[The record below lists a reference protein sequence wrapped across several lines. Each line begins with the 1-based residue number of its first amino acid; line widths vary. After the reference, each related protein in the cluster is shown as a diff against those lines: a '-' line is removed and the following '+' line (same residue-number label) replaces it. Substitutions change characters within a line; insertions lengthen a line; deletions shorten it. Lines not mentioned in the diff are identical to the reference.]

1 MRGPTFF
8 GYPRADGRVGTRNH
22 VLVIPSTPL
31 VNRIVQLAQQRR
43 PRAVCIAHEGGSPG
57 GEGEFLAGLLARFA
71 ASPNVATAII
81 LGIGDSEDVLDA
93 IVEGARGHG
102 GRVERVALLEHGG
115 LTPTLERVVE
125 LIDGCQARAQAEE
138 RQRCAAADLVFG
150 TECGGSDAYSGLT
163 ANPVIG
169 ACSDRVIAAGGSTI
183 LAELTELIGA
193 EHVLQPRAVSAE
205 LGERLVAAI
214 NAWEEFALEF
224 GEDLTNEN
232 IAPGNVRGGITTI
245 EEKSLGCVRK
255 GGTAPVVDLVGF
267 GERSEQ
273 RGLVVMDTD
282 GDDIAELVG
291 LAAGGANVV
300 AFSTGRGT
308 PVGSPIVPTVK
319 ISSNTD
325 LASAMEGLIDFD
337 AGEVFSKGEAID
349 ALGERLFER
358 VLAVASGGLT
368 LAEVRGQRDFAIPPT
383 RATA

>member
-1 MRGPTFF
+1 MREPTFF

-31 VNRIVQLAQQRR
+31 VNRISQLAQQRR

-57 GEGEFLAGLLARFA
+57 GDDGFLSGLLARFV
-71 ASPNVATAII
+71 ASPNVATAIVV
-81 LGIGDSEDVLDA
+81 GIGDAEDVLDA
-93 IVEGARGHG
+93 VVEQGRSLG
-102 GRVERVALLEHGG
+102 GRVERVALMEHGRLG
-115 LTPTLERVVE
+115 AAVDRVVE
-125 LIDGCQARAQAEE
+125 LIDCGQAAAGAEE
-138 RQRCAAADLVFG
+138 RRRCPASDLVFG

-169 ACSDRVIAAGGSTI
+169 ACSDAVVAAGGSAI

-193 EHVLQPRAVSAE
+193 EHVLRPRAVSEE
-205 LGERLVAAI
+205 LGERVVAAI
-214 NAWEEFALEF
+214 RAWEEFALEF
-224 GEDLTNEN
+224 GEDLTDEN

-267 GERSEQ
+267 GDRSEQ

-308 PVGSPIVPTVK
+308 PVGSPIVPTIKVA
-319 ISSNTD
+319 SNTD
-325 LASAMEGLIDFD
+325 LAVAMGGLIDFD
-337 AGEVFSKGEAID
+337 AGTVFSKGESIE

-358 VLAVASGGLT
+358 VLVVASGGLT
-368 LAEVRGQRDFAIPPT
+368 VAEVRGQRDFAIPPT